1 MFGFAGVWLLVCTEH
16 LYLWTSYSSRT
27 SVFVATSAVVNKTEW
42 LQLCVSSAIIRNR
55 TDLQDYCSVCVSDS
69 SRKGKRENKNYTP
82 ALRQCLLGSC
92 ISAVNFLPPRQQ
104 LSAGWRGG
112 TEGSGGEEEGNSFI
126 LSSNGDV
133 ITKRIAHSPRGF
145 QPFGRRKLNS
155 THKNMAASFFLG
167 ARAEVRRFRVVAGC
181 NWMWLRMRKI
191 KMDRDAGR
199 YL

>member
-1 MFGFAGVWLLVCTEH
+1 MAAALCILGYNKKQDGSPGLLFCMCKRFITQRQKKEKKLH
-16 LYLWTSYSSRT
+16 
-27 SVFVATSAVVNKTEW
+27 A
-42 LQLCVSSAIIRNR
+42 
-55 TDLQDYCSVCVSDS
+55 
-69 SRKGKRENKNYTP
+69 RKYTP

-104 LSAGWRGG
+104 LSAGWRGEEG

-126 LSSNGDV
+126 LSSNGNV